1 MTPHWKQRLLPPAI
15 ILGCGLIAGA
25 LISLGGSAEKTPIE
39 ITPIPVEVQTVQPE
53 DTHAVVRATG
63 VLQPA
68 RQVVIIPQVTG
79 RIVEVSSQL
88 VPGGRVA
95 EGDMLAMIEQRDYLA
110 AHAQAQAQLRAAELS
125 LALERGRAVTA
136 EREWKVLDA
145 QGDAPARTPL
155 AQRKPHIEAAE
166 AQVRAAQGG
175 VHQAE
180 GNLSRTRLRAPF
192 NAVVTQETLDVG
204 QVVGPGV
211 PVATLV
217 GTDMLW
223 VTVSIPVSSLMD
235 LDLPSGSSPG
245 SPVEIIHRLS
255 EGKKVI
261 RQGRLLRLAGQLD
274 PQTRQ
279 AQLMVAVDQPFDPVD
294 AGVPLLPGTHV
305 EVAIQGR
312 SLSQAFRIPR
322 SALHDGVRVWV
333 VDAGVLAEREV
344 SLSGGDADTVLVSEG
359 LTAGEQLV
367 TSPLSLPVNGQPVEV
382 LDSPIADED

>member
-1 MTPHWKQRLLPPAI
+1 MSPQWKQRLIAPAI
-15 ILGCGLIAGA
+15 ILCCGLIAGA
-25 LISLGGSAEKTPIE
+25 LISLGGSAEKTPIAV
-39 ITPIPVEVQTVQPE
+39 TPIPVEVQTVEPE
-53 DTHAVVRATG
+53 DTTAIVQATG

-68 RQVVIIPQVTG
+68 RQVVIIPQVGG

-95 EGDMLAMIEQRDYLA
+95 EGDLLAIIEQRDYIA
-110 AHAQAQAQLRAAELS
+110 ARAQAKAQLRVAELS
-125 LALERGRAVTA
+125 LALERGRAATA

-145 QGDAPARTPL
+145 QGEAPARTPL

-175 VHQAE
+175 VRLAE

-192 NAVVTQETLDVG
+192 NAVVTQESLDVG
-204 QVVGPGV
+204 QVVGPGGA
-211 PVATLV
+211 VATLV

-223 VTVSIPVSSLMD
+223 VTVSIPVSSLID
-235 LDLPSGSSPG
+235 LNLPSGSSPG
-245 SPVEIIHRLS
+245 SPVEVIHRLA

-279 AQLMVAVDQPFDPVD
+279 AQVMVAVDQPFDPVD

-312 SLSQAFRIPR
+312 ALPQAFRIPR
-322 SALHDGVRVWV
+322 SALHDGTRVWV
-333 VDAGVLAEREV
+333 VDADVLAAREV
-344 SLSGGDADTVLVSEG
+344 SLGAGDADTVFVSEG

-367 TSPLSLPVNGQPVEV
+367 TSPLSLPVNGQPVEI
-382 LDSPIADED
+382 LKSPTADED